1 MDECGSGLDIC
12 VLGPTQMFAHGQ
24 AVDVPGRQQ
33 QALLVMFV
41 LYRGRVLSSQRLL
54 EALWGPAPTAS
65 AATSLR
71 VSVSKLRRALS
82 AASAQDALV
91 TSPGGYSL
99 EVAPLSTDVGRFEAA
114 VDAARVTASPRERL
128 ASSTTHSPCGGAALA
143 PCPEHDPGVTKE
155 LGRLAELRELAL
167 EERADAALQLGR
179 HRELVPAL
187 EALVADEPLRERRT
201 ELLMRALA
209 RSGRQV
215 DALEAYR
222 RLRCRLVDDLGL
234 EPSAE
239 LRNLQAAILSPPV
252 GAPPEIA
259 SPAVPV
265 APPLRPRRGSVR
277 RWAAVVGGAVVLAA
291 AGSVL
296 LAAMRDVP
304 AHPTSDLASTV
315 ARLDP
320 DTGDLIGQLT
330 VSDSTRVGTGYGGV
344 VIDREI
350 AWVRNDI
357 DQTVSRVDLATGE
370 VTDTVP
376 VGAGTGD
383 LTIADGDVWAANSAG
398 NSVTRIDGGSGQVLA
413 TIKVGL
419 APQGI
424 ATAAGD
430 VWVANHRGRP
440 SGSVWRID
448 AETNEVVARIPVGA
462 REFRSGPSWMA
473 ATADALWVGVPNLE
487 VGGPHRPGLVL
498 RRRQHPDPRTEAC
511 AVGCP
516 PTPPPSGWRRD
527 SAAMACSPGSTPG
540 PIAWSLGSVHP
551 VGTRPSRR

>member
-33 QALLVMFV
+33 QALLVMLV

-114 VDAARVTASPRERL
+114 IDAARVTASPRERL
-128 ASSTTHSPCGGAALA
+128 SVLDDALA
-143 PCPEHDPGVTKE
+143 LWRGSPGPLPEHDPGVTRE
-155 LGRLAELRELAL
+155 FGRLAELRELAR

-209 RSGRQV
+209 ESGRQV

-222 RLRCRLVDDLGL
+222 RLRCRLVEDLGL

-252 GAPPEIA
+252 GAPPEIG
-259 SPAVPV
+259 SPAVP
-265 APPLRPRRGSVR
+265 AAPLRPRRSSVR
-277 RWAAVVGGAVVLAA
+277 RRAAVVGGAVVLAA

-296 LAAMRDVP
+296 LTAMGDRP

-315 ARLDP
+315 ARLNP

-330 VSDSTRVGTGYGGV
+330 VSDSTRVGSGYGSV

-376 VGAGTGD
+376 VGAGSGD
-383 LTIADGDVWAANSAG
+383 LTIADGTCG
-398 NSVTRIDGGSGQVLA
+398 RRTPQA
-413 TIKVGL
+413 T
-419 APQGI
+419 P
-424 ATAAGD
+424 
-430 VWVANHRGRP
+430 
-440 SGSVWRID
+440 
-448 AETNEVVARIPVGA
+448 
-462 REFRSGPSWMA
+462 
-473 ATADALWVGVPNLE
+473 
-487 VGGPHRPGLVL
+487 
-498 RRRQHPDPRTEAC
+498 
-511 AVGCP
+511 
-516 PTPPPSGWRRD
+516 
-527 SAAMACSPGSTPG
+527 
-540 PIAWSLGSVHP
+540 
-551 VGTRPSRR
+551 